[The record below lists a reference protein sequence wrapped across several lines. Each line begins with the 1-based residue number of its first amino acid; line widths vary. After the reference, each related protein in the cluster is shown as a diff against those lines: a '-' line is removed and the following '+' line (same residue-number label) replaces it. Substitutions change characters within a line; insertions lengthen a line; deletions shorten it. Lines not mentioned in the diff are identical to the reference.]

1 MLNSSLKFEQIIR
14 TQYFIKVQKLN
25 RGQEYQTLYLS
36 RFDFTLK
43 QMLGTKMEK
52 ANKLSRRLNWK
63 VGVEKNNNNQT
74 LIKEQWIYSLT
85 EAVIEESKIDIIEK
99 IKIAKGKNK
108 EIVRVVEEKRYICQR
123 MRSQEQK

>member
-1 MLNSSLKFEQIIR
+1 
-14 TQYFIKVQKLN
+14 
-25 RGQEYQTLYLS
+25 
-36 RFDFTLK
+36 
-43 QMLGTKMEK
+43 MEK

-63 VGVEKNNNNQT
+63 VGVEKNNNNQN

-123 MRSQEQK
+123 MRSQE

>member
-1 MLNSSLKFEQIIR
+1 
-14 TQYFIKVQKLN
+14 
-25 RGQEYQTLYLS
+25 
-36 RFDFTLK
+36 
-43 QMLGTKMEK
+43 MEK

-99 IKIAKGKNK
+99 IKIAKEKNK
-108 EIVRVVEEKRYICQR
+108 EIVRVVKEKRYICQR
-123 MRSQEQK
+123 MRSQE

>member
-1 MLNSSLKFEQIIR
+1 
-14 TQYFIKVQKLN
+14 
-25 RGQEYQTLYLS
+25 
-36 RFDFTLK
+36 
-43 QMLGTKMEK
+43 MEK

-99 IKIAKGKNK
+99 IKIAKGKDK
-108 EIVRVVEEKRYICQR
+108 EIVRVVKKKRYMC
-123 MRSQEQK
+123 

>member
-1 MLNSSLKFEQIIR
+1 
-14 TQYFIKVQKLN
+14 
-25 RGQEYQTLYLS
+25 
-36 RFDFTLK
+36 
-43 QMLGTKMEK
+43 MEK

-123 MRSQEQK
+123 MRSQE